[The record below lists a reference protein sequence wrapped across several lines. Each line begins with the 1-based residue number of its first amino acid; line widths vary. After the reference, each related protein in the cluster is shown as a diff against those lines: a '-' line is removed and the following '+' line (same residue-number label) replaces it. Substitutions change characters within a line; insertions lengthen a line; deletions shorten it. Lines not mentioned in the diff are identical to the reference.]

1 MPPIYGPKRNNS
13 PGGNWVKM
21 SASPWALQA
30 TAAKVEATQK
40 AGTRLWLMQLG
51 VFKQKKKRQPQIQW
65 LIIISQSCHKLG
77 SRPEILGQPS
87 IFHGNKTCFPRG
99 FPWNHTTETPAS
111 EPEKTKTWSPLVDKE
126 KVPAMMASKYKW
138 GCIVFID
145 TNSVYILYHIYICN
159 YTHLYSY
166 ISICIYVYTFIYIY
180 MYICIYI

>member
-1 MPPIYGPKRNNS
+1 MLVYSSYLRPKKKQLTC
-13 PGGNWVKM
+13 GNWVKM

-51 VFKQKKKRQPQIQW
+51 VFKQKRQPQIQW
-65 LIIISQSCHKLG
+65 LIIMSQSCHKLG

-87 IFHGNKTCFPRG
+87 IFHGNKTCFPLG

-138 GCIVFID
+138 GCIHLFTCVC
-145 TNSVYILYHIYICN
+145 VYRYK
-159 YTHLYSY
+159 
-166 ISICIYVYTFIYIY
+166 
-180 MYICIYI
+180 